1 MALQSSNQ
9 NLLKW
14 GGLGTGFLLMGGGIA
29 GLFSG

>member
-14 GGLGTGFLLMGGGIA
+14 GGLGTGFLLMGGIA